1 MARPT
6 ACRLCGSNIEPHG
19 RGNRPAYCRRCIAKA
34 DREIARMPRVDC
46 RECGKTFS
54 TRTRTVRYCSDA
66 CRTVAARRARV
77 EGQRRYNADPEKL
90 ALTRARGRLAAAAR
104 RARARGDE
112 QLPRANRDVKTL
124 KPNPKSAEPRACA
137 LCGRDFAPY
146 GGGRPAYCKRCASK
160 ADKEIGRERT
170 LNCKE
175 CGTKF
180 TTPNRIVRYCSPKC
194 SAAGRMHSSNASAR
208 RSMAADP
215 AVRALAAARR
225 RAYCAAARKGKQGG
239 RGGRRNA

>member
-6 ACRLCGSNIEPHG
+6 ACRLCGGDIEPHG
-19 RGNRPAYCRRCIAKA
+19 RGNRPAYCKRCIAKA

-54 TRTRTVRYCSDA
+54 TRTRTVHYCSDP
-66 CRTVAARRARV
+66 CRSAAARRARI
-77 EGQRRYNADPEKL
+77 ERQRRYNGDPEKL
-90 ALTRARGRLAAAAR
+90 ALTRARERLAAAAR
-104 RARARGDE
+104 RARARGDK
-112 QLPRANRDVKTL
+112 QPPRANRDVQSL
-124 KPNPKSAEPRACA
+124 KPNPKSAEPYACA
-137 LCGRDFAPY
+137 LCGRDFVPY
-146 GGGRPAYCKRCASK
+146 GGRRPAYCKRCAAK

-180 TTPNRIVRYCSPKC
+180 TTPKRSARYCSTKC
-194 SAAGRMHSSNASAR
+194 SAAGRMHSSNESAR

-215 AVRALAAARR
+215 EARALAAARR
-225 RAYCAAARKGKQGG
+225 RAYAAASRAKKKG
-239 RGGRRNA
+239 RGRRPGA